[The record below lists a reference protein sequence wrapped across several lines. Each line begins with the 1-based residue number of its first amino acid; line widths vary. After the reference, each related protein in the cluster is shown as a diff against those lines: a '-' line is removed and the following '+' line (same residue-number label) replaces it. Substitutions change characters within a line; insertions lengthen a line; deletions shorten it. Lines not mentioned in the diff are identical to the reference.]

1 MSDNEIA
8 VMLYMASCKGSHYSP
23 SWTTV
28 PNKAPWR
35 AAARAVRRA
44 LDQGLL

>member
-1 MSDNEIA
+1 MSEDEVA
-8 VMLYMASCKGSHYSP
+8 MMLYMASRKSSHYSP
-23 SWTTV
+23 SWVTA

-44 LDQGLL
+44 SEQGLL